1 MICISEWSVVSEE
14 YHSLLTTHKIC
25 YLTQPNYNKM
35 AEIKTTGSTSSK
47 ENYIKPTPS
56 IFSKENY
63 TWMGIGAVVITIG
76 MFLMAGGGSKDPSV
90 FNKDEVYST
99 TRITIAPILILAGL
113 VIEIYAI
120 FKKPKTQS

>member
-1 MICISEWSVVSEE
+1 
-14 YHSLLTTHKIC
+14 
-25 YLTQPNYNKM
+25 M
-35 AEIKTTGSTSSK
+35 AESKTNPAPATK
-47 ENYIKPTPS
+47 ETIVRATPG

-63 TWMGIGAVVITIG
+63 TWMAIGAVVITIG
-76 MFLMAGGGSKDPSV
+76 MFLLSGGRSEDPNV

-120 FKKPKTQS
+120 FKKPKR

>member
-1 MICISEWSVVSEE
+1 
-14 YHSLLTTHKIC
+14 
-25 YLTQPNYNKM
+25 M
-35 AEIKTTGSTSSK
+35 AEKKATAPVAATKETYSK
-47 ENYIKPTPS
+47 PSPS

-63 TWMGIGAVVITIG
+63 RWMAIGAVVITIG
-76 MFLMAGGGSKDPSV
+76 MFLMSGGGSKDPNV
-90 FNKDEVYST
+90 FNKEEVYST